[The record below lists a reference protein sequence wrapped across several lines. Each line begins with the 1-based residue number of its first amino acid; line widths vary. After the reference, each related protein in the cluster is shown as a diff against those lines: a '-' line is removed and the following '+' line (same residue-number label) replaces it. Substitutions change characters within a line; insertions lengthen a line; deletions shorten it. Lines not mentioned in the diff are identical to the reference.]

1 MVARTL
7 LASCPPRQLRV
18 PMNESITTSGTVL
31 TTLQFHQLADV
42 PPAIAWFAN
51 LDNPQTRRAY
61 DADLREFMVFAGIA
75 APAQLRDVT
84 RGHVLA
90 WRRDLERR
98 ALAGSTI
105 RRKLAALSS
114 LFDFLCEAQA
124 VVGNPVDGVR
134 RPRATTTEGV
144 TPALGDDQARALLEA
159 GDPTTLT
166 GLRDR
171 ALLATL
177 LYHGLRRAELCAL
190 RVADLQRR
198 RGVEHLQVQGKGDKL
213 RFVPLHPEA
222 AAAIAAYLRMAG
234 HGGDRQGALFR
245 PASNNTRKSA
255 ASITPD
261 GVYKVLQRYLTAL
274 NIAAEGVGPHALRA
288 TAATNA
294 LENGA
299 DIAQVQAWLGH
310 ASIATT
316 RVYDRRQTR
325 SNESPTVIVTY

>member
-1 MVARTL
+1 
-7 LASCPPRQLRV
+7 
-18 PMNESITTSGTVL
+18 MNESITTSGTVL

-61 DADLREFMVFAGIA
+61 EADLREFMAFTGVA

-114 LFDFLCEAQA
+114 LFDSLCEAQA

-159 GDPTTLT
+159 GDPSTLA

-171 ALLATL
+171 AILATL

-198 RGVEHLQVQGKGDKL
+198 RGVDNLQVHGKGDKL
-213 RFVPLHPEA
+213 RYVPLHPEA

-245 PASNNTRKSA
+245 PTSNNTRGRTQG
-255 ASITPD
+255 ITPD
-261 GVYKVLQRYLTAL
+261 GVYRLLRRYLSVL
-274 NIAAEGVGPHALRA
+274 NITDDNLGPHALRA

-316 RVYDRRQTR
+316 RVYDRRQMR
-325 SNESPTVIVTY
+325 RADSPTFSVNFAPAVNAARS

>member
-1 MVARTL
+1 
-7 LASCPPRQLRV
+7 
-18 PMNESITTSGTVL
+18 MNETITTSGAVL
-31 TTLQFHQLADV
+31 TTSQFHQLADV

-51 LDNPQTRRAY
+51 IANPQTRRAY
-61 DADLREFMVFAGIA
+61 EADLREFMAFTGIA
-75 APAQLRDVT
+75 APAQLRDVA

-98 ALAGSTI
+98 VLAGATI

-114 LFDFLCEAQA
+114 LFDALCEAQA
-124 VVGNPVDGVR
+124 VTGNPVDGVR
-134 RPRATTTEGV
+134 RPRAETTEGA
-144 TPALGDDQARALLEA
+144 TPALGDDQARALLQA
-159 GDPTTLT
+159 GDPTTLA

-190 RVADLQRR
+190 RVTDLQRR
-198 RGVEHLQVQGKGDKL
+198 RGVEHLQVHGKGDKV
-213 RFVPLHPEA
+213 RYVPLHPEA
-222 AAAIAAYLRMAG
+222 AAAIADYLRIAG
-234 HGGDRQGALFR
+234 HGDDRQGALFR
-245 PASNNTRKSA
+245 PTSNNTR
-255 ASITPD
+255 ASTQGITPD
-261 GVYKVLQRYLTAL
+261 GVYRLLRRYLSAL
-274 NIAAEGVGPHALRA
+274 NITGDNLGPHALRA

-316 RVYDRRQTR
+316 RAYDRRHMR
-325 SNESPTVIVTY
+325 RDDSPTFSVDFAPAAGAART